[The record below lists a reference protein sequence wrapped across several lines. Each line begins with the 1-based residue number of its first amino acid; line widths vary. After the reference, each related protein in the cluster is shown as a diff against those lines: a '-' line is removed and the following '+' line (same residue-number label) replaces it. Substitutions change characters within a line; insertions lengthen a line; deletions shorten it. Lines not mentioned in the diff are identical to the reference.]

1 MKKNTN
7 RKSEDIK
14 RFNPTAESGLDSASV
29 SYMQSIGKVNI
40 AKSPTN
46 KSYTKIILGNIF
58 TFFNILMF
66 AIAGLLLFLVGP
78 KVVTN
83 LMFLLI
89 IVCNLLIGTIQE
101 CKSKHTIEKL
111 KLLNDS
117 KIKARRD
124 GKEVELLPTEIVL
137 DDVVI
142 LTAGDQIPADC
153 VVLEDQILE
162 VNESLLTG
170 ESIPVKKTKGDMVF
184 AGSFVVAG
192 SLAVR
197 VDKVGNDT
205 YISSIENKAKVSKQP
220 KSRLMIAISKIIRN
234 MTIIAIPLAV
244 FVAIYE
250 FVYGL
255 LNNSQTN
262 PLPIYPA
269 FWGDN
274 SIFSNATFYS
284 GVTIAYMIP
293 CGMALLASVA
303 MATGVVKLAQNK
315 TLAQDLYSVESLS
328 RVNTLCLDKT
338 GTLTD
343 GSMTLEETI
352 ILDKSYNEESLDR
365 LMSSYLDA
373 FNEANQTSTALL
385 NKFGKLVERIDD
397 YGQKNSSNA
406 FRKKFKNLDQLKV
419 NDRIH
424 FSSAR
429 KYSAV
434 EFEGLGWFVMG
445 APEYITKD
453 QAILAKVNEYA
464 QSGLRVI
471 VLAKVNGVVIKDKPV
486 PADNTLVAMHILS
499 DTIRPEVKD
508 TMLWFREN
516 DVDIKVI
523 SGDNI
528 GTVSYI
534 AKQSGIANWDKV
546 VDMSKVTDKD
556 NLEELVMNNA
566 IFGRVTPDQKADIIA
581 ILKKNNR
588 IVGVT
593 GDGLNDLLAFKQ
605 ADCSIA
611 LANGAAA
618 TKNVANL
625 VLLDSNFSNM
635 KEAVFQGRRVV
646 NNIQRSSSLFVMK
659 DYLWFFITIFP
670 MLIAL
675 PHMIQP
681 TVMSLVNIF
690 ITGIASLFVALE
702 PDKTRVKGN
711 FYKNVTKRALLSG
724 FYMFIPVAVALLYVL
739 FSQIAINQGLTVDI
753 LQSVLATKFVN
764 GEIVSFGWIPTM
776 ALCVTI
782 GGFIIFF
789 NNCRPFTTFRKILY
803 SLTLVVVLFILW
815 LAPEFFIISGT
826 EMVNECGGFLKIFPY
841 IFTHIVPNLTL
852 TLFKTMTL
860 EQIIFVGAYAVLAF
874 PLYLLN
880 EKFMGLL
887 LEKTL
892 FAKREYKDE

>member
-1 MKKNTN
+1 MKKNTS

-29 SYMQSIGKVNI
+29 AYMQSVGKVNI

-66 AIAGLLLFLVGP
+66 AIAGLLLLLVGP

-83 LMFLLI
+83 LMFLGI

-153 VVLEDQILE
+153 IVLDEQILE

-170 ESIPVKKTKGDMVF
+170 ESVPVKKTKGDIVF

-197 VDKVGNDT
+197 VDKVSNDT

-234 MTIIAIPLAV
+234 MTLIAIPLAV

-255 LNNSQTN
+255 LNNTEGLSI
-262 PLPIYPA
+262 LPTT
-269 FWGDN
+269 WGQKT
-274 SIFSNATFYS
+274 IFSEAAFYS

-343 GSMTLEETI
+343 GSMTLEKTI

-397 YGQKNSSNA
+397 YGQRNSSNA

-445 APEYITKD
+445 APEFITKD
-453 QAILAKVNEYA
+453 QEILNKVNEYA
-464 QSGLRVI
+464 KSGLRVI

-486 PADNTLVAMHILS
+486 PSDVTLVAMHILS

-534 AKQSGIANWDKV
+534 AKQSGIANWDKI
-546 VDMSKVTDKD
+546 VDMSKVTEQD
-556 NLEELVMNNA
+556 NLEELVLNNA
-566 IFGRVTPDQKADIIA
+566 IFGRVTPDQKAEIIA

-659 DYLWFFITIFP
+659 DYLWFFITLLP
-670 MLIAL
+670 MMIGL

-702 PDKTRVKGN
+702 PDRTRVTGN
-711 FYKNVTKRALLSG
+711 FYKNVTKRAILSG
-724 FYMFIPVAVALLYVL
+724 LYMFIPVAICLLYVL
-739 FSQIAINQGLTVDI
+739 FSQVIRTQTFDVK
-753 LQSVLATKFVN
+753 SLATVFDTN
-764 GEIVSFGWIPTM
+764 THEIISIGWIPTM

-782 GGFIIFF
+782 SGFIIFF
-789 NNCRPFTTFRKILY
+789 KNCRPFTTFRKFLY
-803 SLTLVVVLFILW
+803 IITLAVVLFILW
-815 LAPEFFIISGT
+815 LAPEFFIVSGT
-826 EMVNECGGFLKIFPY
+826 EMVNEVGGFLKIFPY
-841 IFTHIVPNLTL
+841 IFSHIVPNLTL
-852 TLFKTMTL
+852 SLFKTMTL
-860 EQIIFVGAYAVLAF
+860 EQIIFVGVHALAAV

-880 EKFMGLL
+880 EKFGGKFLDL
-887 LEKTL
+887 TL
-892 FAKREYKDE
+892 FSKREYKDE

>member
-1 MKKNTN
+1 MKKNIN

-14 RFNPTAESGLDSASV
+14 RFNPTAESGLDSEAV
-29 SYMQSIGKVNI
+29 IYMQSVGKVNI

-66 AIAGLLLFLVGP
+66 AIAGLLLYMVGP

-83 LMFLLI
+83 LMFLGI

-124 GKEVELLPTEIVL
+124 GREVELLPTEIVL

-153 VVLEDQILE
+153 IVLDEQILE

-170 ESIPVKKTKGDMVF
+170 ESVPVKKTKGDTVY

-234 MTIIAIPLAV
+234 MTLIAIPLAV

-250 FVYGL
+250 FVYGI
-255 LNNSQTN
+255 LNNTKG
-262 PLPIYPA
+262 LPIVAPY
-269 FWGDN
+269 WGAE

-397 YGQKNSSNA
+397 YGQRNSSNA
-406 FRKKFKNLDQLKV
+406 FRKKFKNIDQLRV

-445 APEYITKD
+445 APEFITKD
-453 QAILAKVNEYA
+453 QEILNKVNEYA

-486 PADNTLVAMHILS
+486 PSDVTLVAMHILS

-534 AKQSGIANWDKV
+534 AKQSGIANWDKI
-546 VDMSKVTDKD
+546 VDMSKVTEQD
-556 NLEELVMNNA
+556 NLEELVLNNA
-566 IFGRVTPDQKADIIA
+566 IFGRVTPDQKAEIIA

-659 DYLWFFITIFP
+659 DYLWFFITLLP
-670 MLIAL
+670 MIIGL

-702 PDKTRVKGN
+702 PDRTRVTGN
-711 FYKNVTKRALLSG
+711 FYKNVTKRAIMSG
-724 FYMFIPVAVALLYVL
+724 FYMFIPVAICLLYVL
-739 FSQIAINQGLTVDI
+739 FSQIART
-753 LQSVLATKFVN
+753 QSFDVNSLATTFDPDTH
-764 GEIVSFGWIPTM
+764 EIISIGWIPTM

-789 NNCRPFTTFRKILY
+789 KNCRPFTTFRKFLY
-803 SLTLVVVLFILW
+803 IITLAVVLFVLW
-815 LAPEFFIISGT
+815 LAPEFFIVSGT
-826 EMVNECGGFLKIFPY
+826 EMVKEAGGFLKIFPY
-841 IFTHIVPNLTL
+841 IFSHIIPNLTL
-852 TLFKTMTL
+852 SLFRTMTL
-860 EQIIFVGAYAVLAF
+860 EQMIFVGAYAIAAV

-880 EKFMGLL
+880 EKVGGKFLDL
-887 LEKTL
+887 TL

>member
-1 MKKNTN
+1 MKKNNN

-14 RFNPTAESGLDSASV
+14 RFNPTVEQGLDSASIA
-29 SYMQSIGKVNI
+29 YMKNVGKVNI

-46 KSYTKIILGNIF
+46 KSYSRIILGNIF

-66 AIAGLLLFLVGP
+66 AIAGLLLYMVGP

-83 LMFLLI
+83 LMFLGI
-89 IVCNLLIGTIQE
+89 IICNLLIGTIQE

-137 DDVVI
+137 DDIVI

-153 VVLEDQILE
+153 EVLEEQILE

-170 ESIPVKKTKGDMVF
+170 ESVPVKKTKGDMVF

-192 SLAVR
+192 SIAVR

-234 MTIIAIPLAV
+234 MTFIAIPLAV

-250 FVYGL
+250 FVYGI
-255 LNNSQTN
+255 LNNTRG
-262 PLPIYPA
+262 LPIVAPV
-269 FWGDN
+269 WGEE

-284 GVTIAYMIP
+284 GVTVAYMIP

-406 FRKKFKNLDQLKV
+406 FRKKFKNLDQLEV

-453 QAILAKVNEYA
+453 KEVLAKVNEYA

-486 PADNTLVAMHILS
+486 PTDNTLVAMHVLS

-546 VDMSKVTDKD
+546 VDMSKVTEQD
-556 NLEELVMNNA
+556 NLEELVLNNA

-659 DYLWFFITIFP
+659 DYLWFFITLLP
-670 MLIAL
+670 MMIGL

-690 ITGIASLFVALE
+690 ITGIASVFVALE

-711 FYKNVTKRALLSG
+711 FYKNVTKRAILSG
-724 FYMFIPVAVALLYVL
+724 FYMFIPVAICLLYVL
-739 FSQIAINQGLTVDI
+739 FSQIARTQTFDVN
-753 LQSVLATKFVN
+753 SLATVFDEN
-764 GEIVSFGWIPTM
+764 THEIVSIGWIPTM

-782 GGFIIFF
+782 SGFIIFF

-826 EMVNECGGFLKIFPY
+826 EMVKEAGGFIKIFPY
-841 IFTHIVPNLTL
+841 IFTHIIPNLTL
-852 TLFKTMTL
+852 TLFRTMTL
-860 EQIIFVGAYAVLAF
+860 EQIIFVGAYAAMAF

-880 EKFMGLL
+880 EKFTGLL

>member
-1 MKKNTN
+1 MKKNTS
-7 RKSEDIK
+7 RKNEDIK

-29 SYMQSIGKVNI
+29 AYMQSVGKVNI

-46 KSYTKIILGNIF
+46 KSYTKIVLGNIF

-66 AIAGLLLFLVGP
+66 AIAGLLLLLVGP

-83 LMFLLI
+83 LMFLGI

-117 KIKARRD
+117 KIKVRRD
-124 GKEVELLPTEIVL
+124 GKEIELLPTEIVL

-153 VVLEDQILE
+153 IVLDEQILE

-170 ESIPVKKTKGDMVF
+170 ESVPVKKTKGDTVF

-234 MTIIAIPLAV
+234 MTLIAIPLAV

-255 LNNSQTN
+255 LNNTEGLSI
-262 PLPIYPA
+262 LPTT
-269 FWGDN
+269 WGQKT
-274 SIFSNATFYS
+274 IFSEATFYS

-397 YGQKNSSNA
+397 YGQRNSSNA

-445 APEYITKD
+445 APEFITKD
-453 QAILAKVNEYA
+453 QEILNKVNEYA
-464 QSGLRVI
+464 QNGLRVI
-471 VLAKVNGVVIKDKPV
+471 VLAKANAPVIKDKPV
-486 PADNTLVAMHILS
+486 PSDVTLVAMHILS

-534 AKQSGIANWDKV
+534 AKQSGIANWDKI
-546 VDMSKVTDKD
+546 VDMSKVTEQD
-556 NLEELVMNNA
+556 NLEELVLSNA
-566 IFGRVTPDQKADIIA
+566 IFGRVTPDQKAEIIA

-659 DYLWFFITIFP
+659 DYLWFFITLLP
-670 MLIAL
+670 MMIGL

-702 PDKTRVKGN
+702 PDRTRVTGN
-711 FYKNVTKRALLSG
+711 FYKNVTKRAILSG
-724 FYMFIPVAVALLYVL
+724 FYMFIPVAICLLYVL
-739 FSQIAINQGLTVDI
+739 FSQVIRTQTFDVK
-753 LQSVLATKFVN
+753 SLATVFDTN
-764 GEIVSFGWIPTM
+764 THEIISIGWIPTM

-782 GGFIIFF
+782 SGFIIFF
-789 NNCRPFTTFRKILY
+789 KNCRPFTTFRKFLY
-803 SLTLVVVLFILW
+803 IITLAVVLFILW
-815 LAPEFFIISGT
+815 LAPEFFIVSGT
-826 EMVNECGGFLKIFPY
+826 EMVNEVGGFLKIFPY
-841 IFTHIVPNLTL
+841 IFSHIVPNLTL
-852 TLFKTMTL
+852 SLFKTMTL
-860 EQIIFVGAYAVLAF
+860 EQIIFVGVHALVAV

-880 EKFMGLL
+880 EKFGGKLL
-887 LEKTL
+887 DLTL
-892 FAKREYKDE
+892 FSKREYKDE